1 MSHEIAG
8 TYGLAAMDALHV
20 AAALQIQ
27 ADELITTEKQTKPNQ
42 TKPMHRVREIQIV
55 SIDISFA

>member
-1 MSHEIAG
+1 MLHVEEGAVSHEIAG

-27 ADELITTEKQTKPNQ
+27 ADELITTEKP

-55 SIDISFA
+55 SI

>member
-1 MSHEIAG
+1 LQLLNEDEIEQE
-8 TYGLAAMDALHV
+8 LAARMDALHV

-27 ADELITTEKQTKPNQ
+27 ADELITTEKP

>member
-8 TYGLAAMDALHV
+8 TYGLATMDALHV

-27 ADELITTEKQTKPNQ
+27 ADELITTEKQTKP
-42 TKPMHRVREIQIV
+42 MHRVREIQIV